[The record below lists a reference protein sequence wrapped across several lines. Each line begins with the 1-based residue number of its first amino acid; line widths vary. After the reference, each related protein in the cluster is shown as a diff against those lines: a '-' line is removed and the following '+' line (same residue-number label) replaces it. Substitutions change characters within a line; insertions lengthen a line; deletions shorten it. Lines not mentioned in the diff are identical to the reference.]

1 MAIPWK
7 VLSFLDQNQVPYIHT
22 THPTTFRA
30 LEVAFAEHM
39 SARKVAKVVV
49 FHGDDGYAMA
59 VLPADSVVDM
69 QEMKAL
75 LDLPHLRL
83 ATEEELAE
91 LFPET
96 ELGAMPPFGSL
107 FYMPVYVDSTLARQE
122 AIAFNAGT
130 HRDLVHMRFRD
141 FANLVKPTI
150 VSFARRTAA

>member
-1 MAIPWK
+1 MTKYCIGHR
-7 VLSFLDQNQVPYIHT
+7 D
-22 THPTTFRA
+22 
-30 LEVAFAEHM
+30 
-39 SARKVAKVVV
+39 
-49 FHGDDGYAMA
+49 
-59 VLPADSVVDM
+59 ADSVVDM
-69 QEMKAL
+69 QEMKTL

-130 HRDLVHMRFRD
+130 HRDLIHMRFRD
-141 FANLVKPTI
+141 FANLIKPTI